1 MIVPYLQIKDLT
13 FSLQYG
19 MIYYNMLLF
28 PPCAGSSRKSRK
40 DIIMEIERKFLI
52 SKENLPTDLDAYPHH
67 KLEQGYLSTA
77 PVVRIRKEDDNY
89 YLTYKSKGLMTREEY
104 NLPLT
109 KESYE
114 HMRPKA
120 DGILISKTRYLIPE
134 KDRLTIEL
142 DVFDAPYEGLYLAEV
157 EFSSEEQALSYN
169 PPVWFGEDVTNSGKY
184 HNSHLSQGNL

>member
-1 MIVPYLQIKDLT
+1 
-13 FSLQYG
+13 
-19 MIYYNMLLF
+19 
-28 PPCAGSSRKSRK
+28 
-40 DIIMEIERKFLI
+40 MEIERKYLI
-52 SKENLPTDLDAYPHH
+52 DRLPENLEQYECKHI
-67 KLEQGYLSTA
+67 EQGYLNTD
-77 PVVRIRKEDDNY
+77 PVVRIRKSNDKY
-89 YLTYKSKGLMTREEY
+89 TLTYKGAGLMCREEY

-134 KDRLTIEL
+134 KDGLTIEL

-169 PPVWFGEDVTNSGKY
+169 PPVWFGKDVTNSGKY
-184 HNSHLSQGNL
+184 HNSRLSQGNL

>member
-1 MIVPYLQIKDLT
+1 
-13 FSLQYG
+13 
-19 MIYYNMLLF
+19 
-28 PPCAGSSRKSRK
+28 
-40 DIIMEIERKFLI
+40 MEIERKFLV
-52 SKENLPTDLDAYPHH
+52 SKQNLPQNLESYPHRR
-67 KLEQGYLSTA
+67 LEQGYLSTS

-134 KDRLTIEL
+134 KDGLTIEL
-142 DVFDAPYEGLYLAEV
+142 DIFDAPYEGLYLAEV
-157 EFSSEEQALSYN
+157 EFPDEKTAMDYV

-184 HNSHLSQGNL
+184 HNSNMSKGK